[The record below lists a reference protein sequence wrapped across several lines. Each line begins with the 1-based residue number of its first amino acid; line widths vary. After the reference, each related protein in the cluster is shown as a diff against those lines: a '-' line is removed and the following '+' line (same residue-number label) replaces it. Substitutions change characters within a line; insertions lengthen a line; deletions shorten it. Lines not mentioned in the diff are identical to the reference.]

1 MTAVVKW
8 SVRVV
13 SLSLSLTHTQD
24 GSFVRVWDGERG
36 REEGD
41 MAPLDRFWE
50 TLDFK
55 CSVASIPCC
64 STGYLALLSINKTR
78 RYIRYLIGVA
88 FSVFILR

>member
-13 SLSLSLTHTQD
+13 SLSLSLSHTQD

-55 CSVASIPCC
+55 CSAASAQRLHSVTQPAISPC
-64 STGYLALLSINKTR
+64 
-78 RYIRYLIGVA
+78 
-88 FSVFILR
+88 